1 MIGTYSS
8 VEDSTCT
15 RVLIRHST
23 KFPRVT
29 TNCTPLI
36 THRQS
41 SMELPNS

>member
-29 TNCTPLI
+29 TNCTYTTHHPPSVIDGI
-36 THRQS
+36 T
-41 SMELPNS
+41 